1 MLLTLKAQSSAKNF
15 DFFAFEAV
23 AIGEYSERHQ
33 LLIEQLLHA
42 PLASI
47 QLAWDVQSSK
57 VQEKDSVP
65 ISHSGYLQYDHIK
78 ADTYIVA
85 IEPVW
90 H

>member
-1 MLLTLKAQSSAKNF
+1 
-15 DFFAFEAV
+15 V
-23 AIGEYSERHQ
+23 AIDEYSERHQ

-47 QLAWDVQSSK
+47 QLTWDVYSSK
-57 VQEKDSVP
+57 YVQGKDSVP
-65 ISHSGYLQYDHIK
+65 ISHSGYLQKDHIK
-78 ADTYIVA
+78 EDTYIVA